1 MIRYKLYKFDN
12 SVNTSKKLNKSI
24 YGGIDMNKII
34 TALICAIVILGAI
47 ITGVVISNQN
57 EEKEEIKVETNVAD
71 ENILDEC
78 TDEYEEMQEAEML
91 ETDAQEEKISPNC
104 SFTIRTYY
112 KGCGHITSQYN
123 NIPEDLVNKTEQEL
137 KEMYPEY
144 MVETFKSNEVVVYIE
159 KEGECGEH
167 YLVKDLNGTVVI
179 YERLNDGTKKL
190 LEETGI
196 STDYLPETD
205 KVQMQNGIEVNGKQE
220 LNQLIEDYE

>member
-1 MIRYKLYKFDN
+1 
-12 SVNTSKKLNKSI
+12 
-24 YGGIDMNKII
+24 MNKII
-34 TALICAIVILGAI
+34 TGLVCAIVILGAI
-47 ITGVVISNQN
+47 ITAVAISRPN
-57 EEKEEIKVETNVAD
+57 ESEEQLQIETNVAD

-78 TDEYEEMQEAEML
+78 TDEYEELQENEML

-104 SFTIRTYY
+104 SFTVRTYY
-112 KGCGHITSQYN
+112 KGCGHITSEYN
-123 NIPEDLVNKTEQEL
+123 NIPEELVNKTEQEL

-144 MVETFKSNEVVVYIE
+144 MVETFKSNEIVVYKE

-179 YERLNDGTKKL
+179 YERMNDGTEKL
-190 LEETGI
+190 LEETSI

-205 KVQMQNGIEVNGKQE
+205 KIQMQEGIEVNGKQE

>member
-1 MIRYKLYKFDN
+1 
-12 SVNTSKKLNKSI
+12 
-24 YGGIDMNKII
+24 MNKII

-91 ETDAQEEKISPNC
+91 ETDVQEEKISPNC

>member
-1 MIRYKLYKFDN
+1 
-12 SVNTSKKLNKSI
+12 
-24 YGGIDMNKII
+24 MNKVITGLICTIVILCAII
-34 TALICAIVILGAI
+34 TAVI
-47 ITGVVISNQN
+47 ISKPN
-57 EEKEEIKVETNVAD
+57 ESQEQVQIETNIAD

-123 NIPEDLVNKTEQEL
+123 NIPEELVNKTEKEL
-137 KEMYPEY
+137 KEIYPEY

-167 YLVKDLNGTVVI
+167 YLVKDLNGIVVI
-179 YERLNDGTKKL
+179 YERLDDGTEKL
-190 LEETGI
+190 LEETSI

-205 KVQMQNGIEVNGKQE
+205 KMQMQEGIEVNGRQE

>member
-1 MIRYKLYKFDN
+1 
-12 SVNTSKKLNKSI
+12 
-24 YGGIDMNKII
+24 MNKTI
-34 TALICAIVILGAI
+34 AGLVCAIVILVAI
-47 ITGVVISNQN
+47 ITAVVISRPN
-57 EEKEEIKVETNVAD
+57 ESEEQLKIETNIAD

-78 TDEYEEMQEAEML
+78 TDEYEELQENDML
-91 ETDAQEEKISPNC
+91 ETDSQEEKISPNC

-123 NIPEDLVNKTEQEL
+123 NIPEELVNKTEQEL

-144 MVETFKSNEVVVYIE
+144 MVETFKSNEIVVYQE

-167 YLVKDLNGTVVI
+167 YLVKDLNGTVVV
-179 YERLNDGTKKL
+179 YERLNDGTQRL
-190 LEETGI
+190 LEETSI

-205 KVQMQNGIEVNGKQE
+205 KIQMQEGIEVNGKQE

>member
-1 MIRYKLYKFDN
+1 MIRCKLYKFDN

-24 YGGIDMNKII
+24 YGGINMNKII
-34 TALICAIVILGAI
+34 TGLICAIVILGAI
-47 ITGVVISNQN
+47 ITGIVISNQN
-57 EEKEEIKVETNVAD
+57 EEKEEIKAETNVAD

-123 NIPEDLVNKTEQEL
+123 NIPEDLVNKTEKEL

-179 YERLNDGTKKL
+179 YERLSDGTKKL

>member
-1 MIRYKLYKFDN
+1 
-12 SVNTSKKLNKSI
+12 
-24 YGGIDMNKII
+24 MNKTI
-34 TALICAIVILGAI
+34 AGLVCAIVILVAI
-47 ITGVVISNQN
+47 ITAVVISRPN
-57 EEKEEIKVETNVAD
+57 ESEEQLQIETNIAD

-78 TDEYEEMQEAEML
+78 TDEYEELQENDML
-91 ETDAQEEKISPNC
+91 ETDSQEEKISPNC

-123 NIPEDLVNKTEQEL
+123 NIPEELVNKTEQEL

-144 MVETFKSNEVVVYIE
+144 MVETFKSSEIVVYQE

-179 YERLNDGTKKL
+179 YERKSDGTEEL
-190 LEETGI
+190 LEETSI
-196 STDYLPETD
+196 ATDYLPETD
-205 KVQMQNGIEVNGKQE
+205 KIQMQEGIEVNGKQE

>member
-1 MIRYKLYKFDN
+1 
-12 SVNTSKKLNKSI
+12 
-24 YGGIDMNKII
+24 MNKII

-205 KVQMQNGIEVNGKQE
+205 KVQIQNGIEVNGKQE

>member
-1 MIRYKLYKFDN
+1 
-12 SVNTSKKLNKSI
+12 
-24 YGGIDMNKII
+24 MNKII
-34 TALICAIVILGAI
+34 TGLVCTLVILGAI
-47 ITGVVISNQN
+47 ITAVVISRPDEEN
-57 EEKEEIKVETNVAD
+57 EQQAKVETNVAD

-78 TDEYEEMQEAEML
+78 TDEYEELQEGEML
-91 ETDAQEEKISPNC
+91 ETDSQEEKISPNC

-123 NIPEDLVNKTEQEL
+123 NIPEELVNKTEKEL

-179 YERLNDGTKKL
+179 YERLDDGTQRL
-190 LEETGI
+190 LEETSI

-205 KVQMQNGIEVNGKQE
+205 KIQMQEGIEVNGKQE

>member
-1 MIRYKLYKFDN
+1 
-12 SVNTSKKLNKSI
+12 
-24 YGGIDMNKII
+24 MNKTI
-34 TALICAIVILGAI
+34 AGLVCAIVILVAI
-47 ITGVVISNQN
+47 ITAVVISRPN
-57 EEKEEIKVETNVAD
+57 ESEEQLKIETNIAD

-78 TDEYEEMQEAEML
+78 TDEYEELQENDML
-91 ETDAQEEKISPNC
+91 ETDSQEEKISPNC

-123 NIPEDLVNKTEQEL
+123 NIPEELVNKTEQEL

-144 MVETFKSNEVVVYIE
+144 MVETFKSNEIVVYQE

-179 YERLNDGTKKL
+179 YERMNDGTEKL
-190 LEETGI
+190 LEETSI

-205 KVQMQNGIEVNGKQE
+205 KIQMQEGIEVNGKQE

>member
-1 MIRYKLYKFDN
+1 
-12 SVNTSKKLNKSI
+12 
-24 YGGIDMNKII
+24 MNKII
-34 TALICAIVILGAI
+34 TGLVCAIVILGAI
-47 ITGVVISNQN
+47 ITAVAISRPN
-57 EEKEEIKVETNVAD
+57 ESEEQLQIETNIAD

-78 TDEYEEMQEAEML
+78 TDEYEELQENDML
-91 ETDAQEEKISPNC
+91 ETDSQEEKISPNC

-123 NIPEDLVNKTEQEL
+123 NIPEELVNKTEQEL

-144 MVETFKSNEVVVYIE
+144 MVETFKSNEIVVYIE

-179 YERLNDGTKKL
+179 YERKSDGTEEL
-190 LEETGI
+190 LEETSI
-196 STDYLPETD
+196 ATDYLPETD
-205 KVQMQNGIEVNGKQE
+205 KIQMQEGIEVNGKQE

>member
-1 MIRYKLYKFDN
+1 
-12 SVNTSKKLNKSI
+12 
-24 YGGIDMNKII
+24 MNKTIAGLVCAIVMLVAII
-34 TALICAIVILGAI
+34 TA
-47 ITGVVISNQN
+47 VVVSRPN
-57 EEKEEIKVETNVAD
+57 ESEEQLQIETNIAD

-78 TDEYEEMQEAEML
+78 TDEYEELQENDML
-91 ETDAQEEKISPNC
+91 ETDSQEEKISPNC

-123 NIPEDLVNKTEQEL
+123 NIPEELVNKTEQEL

-144 MVETFKSNEVVVYIE
+144 MVETFKSNEIVVYQE

-179 YERLNDGTKKL
+179 YERKSDGTEEL
-190 LEETGI
+190 LEETSI
-196 STDYLPETD
+196 ATDYLPETD
-205 KVQMQNGIEVNGKQE
+205 KIQMQEGIEVNGKQE

>member
-1 MIRYKLYKFDN
+1 
-12 SVNTSKKLNKSI
+12 
-24 YGGIDMNKII
+24 MNKII
-34 TALICAIVILGAI
+34 AGLVCAIVILGAI
-47 ITGVVISNQN
+47 ITAVTISRPN
-57 EEKEEIKVETNVAD
+57 ESEEQLQIETNVAD

-78 TDEYEEMQEAEML
+78 TDEYEELQENEML

-104 SFTIRTYY
+104 SFTVRTYY
-112 KGCGHITSQYN
+112 KGCGHITSEYN
-123 NIPEDLVNKTEQEL
+123 NIPEELVNKTEQEL

-144 MVETFKSNEVVVYIE
+144 MVETFKSNEIVVYKE

-179 YERLNDGTKKL
+179 YERMNDGTEKL
-190 LEETGI
+190 LEETSI

-205 KVQMQNGIEVNGKQE
+205 KIQMQEGIEVNGKQE

>member
-1 MIRYKLYKFDN
+1 
-12 SVNTSKKLNKSI
+12 
-24 YGGIDMNKII
+24 MNKVITGLICTIVILCAII
-34 TALICAIVILGAI
+34 TAVI
-47 ITGVVISNQN
+47 ISKPN
-57 EEKEEIKVETNVAD
+57 ESQEQVQIETNIAD
-71 ENILDEC
+71 ANILDEC

-123 NIPEDLVNKTEQEL
+123 NIPEELVNKTEKEL
-137 KEMYPEY
+137 KEIYPEY

-167 YLVKDLNGTVVI
+167 YLVKDLNGIVVI
-179 YERLNDGTKKL
+179 YERLDDGTEKL
-190 LEETGI
+190 LEETSI

-205 KVQMQNGIEVNGKQE
+205 KMQMQEGIEVNGRQE

>member
-1 MIRYKLYKFDN
+1 
-12 SVNTSKKLNKSI
+12 
-24 YGGIDMNKII
+24 MNKII
-34 TALICAIVILGAI
+34 KGLVCAIVILGAI
-47 ITGVVISNQN
+47 ITAVAISRPN
-57 EEKEEIKVETNVAD
+57 ESEEQLQIETNVAD

-78 TDEYEEMQEAEML
+78 TDEYEELQENEML

-104 SFTIRTYY
+104 SFTVRTYY
-112 KGCGHITSQYN
+112 KGCGHITSEYN
-123 NIPEDLVNKTEQEL
+123 NIPEELVNKTEQEL

-179 YERLNDGTKKL
+179 YERMNDGTEKL
-190 LEETGI
+190 LEETSI

-205 KVQMQNGIEVNGKQE
+205 KIQMQEGIEVNGKQE

>member
-1 MIRYKLYKFDN
+1 
-12 SVNTSKKLNKSI
+12 
-24 YGGIDMNKII
+24 MNKII
-34 TALICAIVILGAI
+34 TGLVCAIVILGAI
-47 ITGVVISNQN
+47 ITAVAISRPTES
-57 EEKEEIKVETNVAD
+57 EEQLQIETNVAD

-78 TDEYEEMQEAEML
+78 TDEYEELQENEML

-104 SFTIRTYY
+104 SFTVRTYY
-112 KGCGHITSQYN
+112 KGCGHITSEYN
-123 NIPEDLVNKTEQEL
+123 NIPEELVNKTEQEL

-144 MVETFKSNEVVVYIE
+144 MVETFKSNEIVVYKE

-179 YERLNDGTKKL
+179 YERMNDGTEKL
-190 LEETGI
+190 LEETSI

-205 KVQMQNGIEVNGKQE
+205 KIQMQEGIEVNGKQE

>member
-1 MIRYKLYKFDN
+1 
-12 SVNTSKKLNKSI
+12 
-24 YGGIDMNKII
+24 MNKTI
-34 TALICAIVILGAI
+34 AGLVCAIVILVAI
-47 ITGVVISNQN
+47 ITAVVISRPN
-57 EEKEEIKVETNVAD
+57 ESEEQLQIETNIAD

-78 TDEYEEMQEAEML
+78 TDEYEELQENDML
-91 ETDAQEEKISPNC
+91 ETDSQEEKISPNC

-123 NIPEDLVNKTEQEL
+123 NIPEELVNKTEQEL

-144 MVETFKSNEVVVYIE
+144 MVETFKSNEIVVYQE

-179 YERLNDGTKKL
+179 YERKSDGTEEL
-190 LEETGI
+190 LEETSI
-196 STDYLPETD
+196 ATDYLPETD
-205 KVQMQNGIEVNGKQE
+205 KIQMQEGIEVNGKQE

>member
-1 MIRYKLYKFDN
+1 
-12 SVNTSKKLNKSI
+12 
-24 YGGIDMNKII
+24 MNKTI
-34 TALICAIVILGAI
+34 AGLVCAIVILVAI
-47 ITGVVISNQN
+47 ITAVVISRPN
-57 EEKEEIKVETNVAD
+57 ESEEQLKIETNIAD

-78 TDEYEEMQEAEML
+78 TDEYEELQENDML
-91 ETDAQEEKISPNC
+91 ETDSQEEKISPNC

-123 NIPEDLVNKTEQEL
+123 NIPEELVNKTEQEL

-144 MVETFKSNEVVVYIE
+144 MVETFKSNEIVVYQE

-179 YERLNDGTKKL
+179 YERKSDGTEEL
-190 LEETGI
+190 LEETSI
-196 STDYLPETD
+196 ATDYLPETD
-205 KVQMQNGIEVNGKQE
+205 KIQMQEGIEVNGKQE

>member
-1 MIRYKLYKFDN
+1 
-12 SVNTSKKLNKSI
+12 
-24 YGGIDMNKII
+24 MNKII
-34 TALICAIVILGAI
+34 TGLVCTLVILGAI
-47 ITGVVISNQN
+47 ITAVVISRPDEEN
-57 EEKEEIKVETNVAD
+57 EQQAKVETNVAD

-78 TDEYEEMQEAEML
+78 TDEYEELQEAEML
-91 ETDAQEEKISPNC
+91 ETDSQEEKISPNC

-123 NIPEDLVNKTEQEL
+123 NIPEELVNKTEKEL

-179 YERLNDGTKKL
+179 YERLDDGTQRL
-190 LEETGI
+190 LEETSI

-205 KVQMQNGIEVNGKQE
+205 KIQMQEGIEVNR
-220 LNQLIEDYE
+220 